1 MKFKSNSFFR
11 TFAWILSLV
20 FLVSFIITSEDV
32 MARIGRDSNKKE
44 KESRKEKSDEFKG
57 VDGKYRKIEEM
68 FTYKQREKLI
78 EIWVTSEKGKKYQE
92 DRKKMNEM
100 KERYGNSDEWEALD
114 SSQRRL
120 KKELDTATI
129 EVLTDRQKKYLEGE
143 GEKDEDKKGKSDE
156 YQKVDRRYR
165 RIDDIFTDKQKEKLI
180 EIWVTS
186 KKGKEYQA
194 DKKKMDKIRK
204 RDGKS
209 DEWKVLNSS
218 RKSLKTE
225 LKRATEKILTD
236 EQEKYLKGKNRDNE
250 RKSDELKGVD
260 EKYRRMYNMFTDKQ
274 KNKLIE
280 IWVTSEKGKKH
291 QEDRKKMDE
300 IKEREGKSD
309 KWAVLDSSWKDIT

>member
-114 SSQRRL
+114 SSQR
-120 KKELDTATI
+120 
-129 EVLTDRQKKYLEGE
+129 
-143 GEKDEDKKGKSDE
+143 S
-156 YQKVDRRYR
+156 
-165 RIDDIFTDKQKEKLI
+165 
-180 EIWVTS
+180 
-186 KKGKEYQA
+186 
-194 DKKKMDKIRK
+194 
-204 RDGKS
+204 
-209 DEWKVLNSS
+209 NSCQ
-218 RKSLKTE
+218 L
-225 LKRATEKILTD
+225 L
-236 EQEKYLKGKNRDNE
+236 
-250 RKSDELKGVD
+250 
-260 EKYRRMYNMFTDKQ
+260 
-274 KNKLIE
+274 
-280 IWVTSEKGKKH
+280 
-291 QEDRKKMDE
+291 
-300 IKEREGKSD
+300 
-309 KWAVLDSSWKDIT
+309 